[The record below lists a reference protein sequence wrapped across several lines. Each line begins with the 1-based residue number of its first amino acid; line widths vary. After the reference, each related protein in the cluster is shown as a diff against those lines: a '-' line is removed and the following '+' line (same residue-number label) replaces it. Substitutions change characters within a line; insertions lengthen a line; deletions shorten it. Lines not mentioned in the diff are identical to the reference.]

1 MKKKKEQAKKTKANE
16 TKMCGGN
23 DTNESDE
30 FSPS

>member
-1 MKKKKEQAKKTKANE
+1 MKKKKEAAKKTKANE
-16 TKMCGGN
+16 TKMCN